1 MVPKYDD
8 VASRKAASR
17 ALEFSFGWIVNP
29 IVHGKYP
36 QIMRN
41 LVGKRLPEFTK
52 EEAKMVKG
60 SIDFLGV
67 NYYSARYADDVTFT
81 SSVNLSYMT
90 DSRANQ
96 TSKFFQF

>member
-1 MVPKYDD
+1 MN
-8 VASRKAASR
+8 R
-17 ALEFSFGWIVNP
+17 IVNP